1 MIELETQ
8 QKMSTLQA
16 KNEIAKEKI
25 KQHSMDYAVST
36 FEEKTKELANLFS
49 REVVKMLKQYNRIRE
64 TAFQKEEML
73 TKAIRI
79 INQHES
85 IITELNMFIQS
96 TLSPFLDFLNE
107 KMAGVCARYKEAKG
121 QEMDEEVKND
131 PFKVFDLYTAQII
144 AFPEDE
150 SKAKL

>member
-1 MIELETQ
+1 
-8 QKMSTLQA
+8 MSTLQA

-85 IITELNMFIQS
+85 IITELNMFI
-96 TLSPFLDFLNE
+96 
-107 KMAGVCARYKEAKG
+107 
-121 QEMDEEVKND
+121 
-131 PFKVFDLYTAQII
+131 
-144 AFPEDE
+144 
-150 SKAKL
+150 